1 MSKCHMKADFTSRK
15 SFTSLLII
23 LPANMQR
30 GNNPLGHLPSSLL
43 LEEQA
48 LLGNAK
54 LGRQSVG
61 VTAVFAQEQ
70 QRLCPTTSAQGSK

>member
-1 MSKCHMKADFTSRK
+1 MPYESRLHFK
-15 SFTSLLII
+15 EEFHKPVNYS
-23 LPANMQR
+23 ACKHAEGQQ
-30 GNNPLGHLPSSLL
+30 PLGHLPSSLL